1 MTAAQ
6 RGMSLQMAF
15 SLKKMTSRMAKI
27 RQERRSPVTE
37 AYYNGNYQVGLSS
50 QAGSNRTQNMACKGS
65 VRPLWRI
72 GRLLGR
78 PT

>member
-1 MTAAQ
+1 MPDLTGSSPNKSLPTSIGYFHQVTAAQ

-37 AYYNGNYQVGLSS
+37 AYYNGNYQVRLYS
-50 QAGSNRTQNMACKGS
+50 QE
-65 VRPLWRI
+65 
-72 GRLLGR
+72 GRS
-78 PT
+78 